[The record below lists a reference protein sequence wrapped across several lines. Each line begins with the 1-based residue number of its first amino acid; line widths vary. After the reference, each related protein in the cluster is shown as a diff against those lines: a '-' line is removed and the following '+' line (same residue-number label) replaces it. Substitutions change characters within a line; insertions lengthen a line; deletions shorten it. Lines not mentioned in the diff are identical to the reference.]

1 MQDIYTMI
9 VNNGLPLVITVIF
22 LYQTIMNIKKPDND
36 DEHENIKYENIKYEH
51 YNHEVLDNNF
61 ILIVVTKLD
70 SISEKLSEII
80 NLLKK
85 SWYYFIFII

>member
-36 DEHENIKYENIKYEH
+36 DEHENIKYEH

-85 SWYYFIFII
+85 S

>member
-22 LYQTIMNIKKPDND
+22 LYQTIMNIKKPDNN
-36 DEHENIKYENIKYEH
+36 DEHENIKYEH

-85 SWYYFIFII
+85 S